1 MKQCPLHILQ
11 DCNSNCALYDE
22 VTENCSIS
30 LGADALCFLADS
42 LAKEI
47 KDNKTMMPKGKHRY
61 IFYFRWKYND
71 KVYSTF
77 CFYTKVKDGKEHA
90 NWYGDKLLLVDYKKL
105 F

>member
-47 KDNKTMMPKGKHRY
+47 KDNKTIANQNKFAMTVKHFFELQEELNALY
-61 IFYFRWKYND
+61 
-71 KVYSTF
+71 KVQLVIEVST
-77 CFYTKVKDGKEHA
+77 
-90 NWYGDKLLLVDYKKL
+90 
-105 F
+105 

>member
-1 MKQCPLHILQ
+1 
-11 DCNSNCALYDE
+11 
-22 VTENCSIS
+22 
-30 LGADALCFLADS
+30 
-42 LAKEI
+42 
-47 KDNKTMMPKGKHRY
+47 MMPKGKHRY